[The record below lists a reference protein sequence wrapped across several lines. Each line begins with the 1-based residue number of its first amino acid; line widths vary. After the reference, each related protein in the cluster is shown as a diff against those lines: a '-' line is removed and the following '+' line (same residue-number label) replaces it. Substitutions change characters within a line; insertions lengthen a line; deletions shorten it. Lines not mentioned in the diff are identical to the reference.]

1 MNLTRSSLIAVAV
14 TAALAV
20 TLTTGCSQQP
30 TAAVAAISDKSY
42 SVTPDSLKVK
52 SGIVAGELTEMK
64 VTERVEAGSGKVT
77 TPAKLSGK
85 LVLKNVSTD
94 QSVRLIGAQVQ
105 YIDMAGKLIEMEDKR
120 SAPSI
125 KVGSSYNS
133 NDRLDPG
140 QDTTQSID
148 AEFPV
153 AALKAKNLRE
163 IRLALTYTPTA
174 YKMETLNFAVSIG
187 GQ

>member
-1 MNLTRSSLIAVAV
+1 MNLTHASLIALAV
-14 TAALAV
+14 TAALAS
-20 TLTTGCSQQP
+20 GCTQQP
-30 TAAVAAISDKSY
+30 TAAVAAISDKTY

-52 SGIVAGELTEMK
+52 SGIVAGDLTEMK
-64 VTERVEAGSGKVT
+64 VTERVDAGSGTVT

-85 LVLKNVSTD
+85 LVLKNISTD
-94 QSVRLIGAQVQ
+94 QSVRLIAAQVQ
-105 YIDMAGKLIEMEDKR
+105 YIDMAGKQIEMEDKR

>member
-1 MNLTRSSLIAVAV
+1 MKLTHASLIALAV
-14 TAALAV
+14 TAALASA
-20 TLTTGCSQQP
+20 CSQQP
-30 TAAVAAISDKSY
+30 AAAVATISDKAY

-52 SGIVAGELTEMK
+52 SGIVAGDLTEMK

-105 YIDMAGKLIEMEDKR
+105 YIDMAGKLIEMEDNR
-120 SAPSI
+120 SVPSI
-125 KVGSSYNS
+125 KVGSSYNGA
-133 NDRLDPG
+133 DRLDPG
-140 QDTTQSID
+140 QDMTQSID

-174 YKMETLNFAVSIG
+174 YKMETLNFAVTIG

>member
-1 MNLTRSSLIAVAV
+1 MTLTHPSLIAIAV
-14 TAALAV
+14 TAALAS
-20 TLTTGCSQQP
+20 GCSQQP
-30 TAAVAAISDKSY
+30 TAAVAVISDKAY

-52 SGIVAGELTEMK
+52 SGIVAGDLTEMK

-85 LVLKNVSTD
+85 LVLRNISTD

-105 YIDMAGKLIEMEDKR
+105 YIDMAGKLIAMEDNR
-120 SAPSI
+120 ATPSI